1 MKKTLAGILCVT
13 ALLGCVLRTEHK
25 IDAHIT
31 LDIRHIQQQA
41 EQTLDYIEG
50 RTDELPGLSG
60 AAPPSMLRQTLAALN
75 PVKVAHARDLR
86 AESPLVRE
94 ILDSLRERHPRVDA
108 MKKQGCFGEN
118 NRGYVDLR
126 ECDALGDAERRAE
139 AQQLLAD
146 ENRDRRALY
155 TEIARLNRE
164 DGATLSTVESVY
176 AMQRLNRATTGEQ
189 VQLPPAGAAFDELR
203 DSPLGQ
209 RLGGALQPGAWVS
222 IP

>member
-60 AAPPSMLRQTLAALN
+60 AAPASMI
-75 PVKVAHARDLR
+75 AHARDLR